1 MVDFNNIDDLS
12 DRELK
17 WAYWWVHHKQQVKAG
32 ILLAVIV
39 LLVALYGY
47 NGWLL
52 FKYLSTTPQHNQVLT
67 ELSHPLINYVKIKR
81 LQSPRQLSVGEVSV
95 INSGEDTID
104 IVVPVENLNSKWW
117 LKEVEYRF
125 VIGGEVTPISF
136 ASIMPRQKL
145 YLYYFNF
152 DKDKYKGG
160 AVKLEVVRQKWQRI
174 KGDRLVEISKFN
186 FNSLLRAENVK
197 FVPAEGERA
206 PVVRFDLVNESP
218 YNFWQ
223 VKAQVI
229 ARQGKR
235 IKGFYVTG
243 IREVDAGARL
253 PVIINWHQQLPQ
265 FIVPEVLIIAD
276 YLSTDNIR
284 SYPDINNNLGL

>member
-17 WAYWWVHHKQQVKAG
+17 WAYWWVHHKQQVKAAAV
-32 ILLAVIV
+32 LFVIV
-39 LLVALYGY
+39 LLVILYGY

-52 FKYLSTTPQHNQVLT
+52 FRYLSTTPQYDQVLV
-67 ELSHPLINYVKIKR
+67 ELSHPFINYAQIRR

-95 INSGEDTID
+95 VDSGENRVDLI
-104 IVVPVENLNSKWW
+104 VPVENLNNKWW
-117 LKEVEYRF
+117 LKKVEYRF
-125 VIGGEVTPISF
+125 IVGSEITPVSS
-136 ASIMPRQKL
+136 ATIMPRQKL

-152 DKDKYKGG
+152 DKKKYKRG

-174 KGDRLVEISKFN
+174 KGDRLVEITKLD

-197 FVPAEGERA
+197 FIPAEGERA

-223 VKAQVI
+223 VDAQVI
-229 ARQGKR
+229 VRQGKR

-243 IREVDAGARL
+243 IKEVDAGARL
-253 PVIINWHQQLPQ
+253 PIIINWHQQLPS
-265 FIVPEVLIIAD
+265 FVVPEVLVITD
-276 YLSTDNIR
+276 YLSAENIK
-284 SYPDINNNLGL
+284 SYPDINDLEL

>member
-32 ILLAVIV
+32 VLLTVIIS
-39 LLVALYGY
+39 LVALYGY

-52 FKYLSTTPQHNQVLT
+52 FKYLSTTPQHNQVLA
-67 ELSHPLINYVKIKR
+67 ELSRPFIDYTKIRR

-95 INSGEDTID
+95 INSGEDSVD
-104 IVVPVENLNSKWW
+104 IVVLVENLNNKWW

-125 VIGGEVTPISF
+125 VIGGEATPTSF

-152 DKDKYKGG
+152 DKDKYKDGT
-160 AVKLEVVRQKWQRI
+160 VRLEIIRQKWRRI
-174 KGDRLVEISKFN
+174 RGDKLIEISRFD
-186 FNSLLRAENVK
+186 FDSLLRVENVK

-206 PVVRFDLVNESP
+206 SVVQFDLVNESP

-223 VKAQVI
+223 VEAQVV
-229 ARQGKR
+229 ARQGKK

-253 PVIINWHQQLPQ
+253 PIIINWHQKLPP
-265 FIVPEVLIIAD
+265 FVVPEVLVVAD